1 MNLFPSRKG
10 TMLRSKRSLIGAMAL
25 GGMLV
30 LPATSLAAIIG
41 LEATIDG
48 AQAGTGSA
56 GPGSAISRAS

>member
-1 MNLFPSRKG
+1 
-10 TMLRSKRSLIGAMAL
+10 MLRSKRSLIGAMAL